1 MWPWLSSGS
10 PCSVPLVAPWPL
22 ASSSASCLPAR
33 LPGSTRSRPLPVNDR
48 PMKAPLTLLAASLLL
63 AACSSPAP
71 RPDSGLQP
79 PAAWQSPNNANTV
92 QSNRQWW
99 THFASAQL
107 DGLIEQARLG
117 SFDLAAA
124 VARVRQAE
132 ASAVIA
138 GAPLLPEIKAGLNA
152 NRQRLIHGKG
162 YSQLDVSPSNRSL
175 DYYDA
180 ELSASYEIDF
190 WGGKRATRDS
200 AVFGLQASE
209 FDRATV
215 ELTLFSG
222 VANSYTQALSL
233 REQGRIAELNLAN
246 AQSVLHL
253 VQTRYDA
260 GSATALELAQQKSL
274 VAEQQRKLP
283 LVQQQAREAL
293 ISLAAL
299 LGQPIQQL
307 TPIDESFDH
316 LQWPVIGTG
325 VPSELLT
332 RRPDIARAE
341 AQLAAAQADVTVAR
355 AAMLPA
361 VTLSASLGS
370 GANSAGDIMRSP
382 FYNLTAG
389 LLAPIFN
396 NGRLGAERDK
406 ATARQQEL
414 LEIYRGAIINGFAD
428 IEKALNNIR
437 GLDEQRKWQSEELSQ
452 AQTAFSIAQSRY
464 QAGAEDLLTVLETQ
478 RTLYAA
484 QDLNVQL
491 KLARVQASVAL
502 YKALGGG
509 WQAM

>member
-1 MWPWLSSGS
+1 MKPQLS
-10 PCSVPLVAPWPL
+10 L
-22 ASSSASCLPAR
+22 
-33 LPGSTRSRPLPVNDR
+33 
-48 PMKAPLTLLAASLLL
+48 LTLCLLL
-63 AACSSPAP
+63 GACGSPAP
-71 RPDSGLQP
+71 RPDSSLQP
-79 PAAWQSPNNANTV
+79 PAAWQSAPTASSARNNP
-92 QSNRQWW
+92 QWW
-99 THFASAQL
+99 TRFGSPPL
-107 DGLIEQARLG
+107 DRLIEQARVG

-124 VARVRQAE
+124 VARVRQAQ
-132 ASAVIA
+132 AGTVIA
-138 GAPLLPEIKAGLNA
+138 GGSLLPEVTAGANA
-152 NRQRLIHGKG
+152 NRQKLIRGKG
-162 YSQLDVSPSNRSL
+162 YSQLDADSSNNAV
-175 DYYDA
+175 DYFDA
-180 ELSASYEIDF
+180 NLSATYEIDF
-190 WGGKRATRDS
+190 WGGKRASRDS
-200 AVFGLQASE
+200 AQFGLKASE
-209 FDRATV
+209 FDQATV
-215 ELTLFSG
+215 ELTLLSS
-222 VANSYTQALSL
+222 VANSYAHTLSL

-246 AQSVLHL
+246 AQSVLKL
-253 VQTRYDA
+253 VQTRFDS

-274 VAEQQRKLP
+274 VAAQQRQLP
-283 LVQQQAREAL
+283 AVQQQAQDAL

-370 GANSAGDIMRSP
+370 GANGAGDIMRSP

-428 IEKALNNIR
+428 TEKALNNIR
-437 GLDEQRKWQSEELSQ
+437 GLDEQRQWQSEELSQ